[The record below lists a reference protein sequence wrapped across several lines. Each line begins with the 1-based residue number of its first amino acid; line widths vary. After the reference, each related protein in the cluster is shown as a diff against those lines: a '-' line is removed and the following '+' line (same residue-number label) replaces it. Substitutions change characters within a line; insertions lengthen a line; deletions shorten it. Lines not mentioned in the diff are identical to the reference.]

1 MNQKRVCCVINAG
14 LSQTLLEGVAHFRK
28 SHGDLL
34 SVKVHYVHEIDEER
48 VSPTRLREDLLS
60 SELVLLDLRGAG
72 RAVGLAASALG
83 GARNT
88 VVCLVGAS
96 PEILSLL
103 RMGSLSLKEIM
114 AGRDEENGSQVSS
127 IQRIQKIMRWV
138 ERAGDLAPI
147 GRLRHARN
155 WSKVT
160 RYWGNGGAENVESL
174 LVFLGREYL
183 ALKLPAPPE
192 PLEYP
197 ELGLYDLQS
206 GKHFDTLE
214 AYRAHAG
221 FLEGRPT
228 VGLFFYGGMHFS
240 QSVVA
245 AEAVAR
251 HLGSSCNL
259 VPVYSTSLHNLEAIE
274 KFYLP
279 HGRAS
284 IDVLL
289 YLQWFQLATFSADDP
304 EKTLRLLG
312 SLNVPVFAGAPLY
325 GRELEKWEESDQG
338 LSPVEVMTTVIMPEL
353 DGMIE
358 PVPSLALKD
367 EVDPGSGEKVKR
379 PVALE
384 AQVARISRRM
394 LRRAALKEIA
404 NAEKRVAFIIYN
416 NPPGEDNIGN
426 AAYLDVFAS
435 LRRLVSAMADRGY
448 RVEPLPESRE
458 ICRRFIDIGA
468 VNNARWVPVEQSLA
482 DTVTVTAERYEN
494 MLASLPH
501 SQEVVSTWGRAPG
514 EIMAGEGKI
523 VLPGLELGNVFLG
536 LQPAR
541 GIHSDPG
548 KLTHDKS
555 LPPHHQ
561 YIAFY
566 KWLEEDWRADA
577 VVHVGTHGTLEFL
590 KGKEVGMSPVC
601 YPALLIGSVPHF
613 YIYHVV
619 NPSEAMIAK
628 RRSLGTIVS
637 YNSPPLTVSGLYED
651 YAILEEWIDEY
662 LEAKLS
668 DPGRGQ
674 RLEARIL
681 EKASSLSLTKESVPE
696 IQEELVLMK
705 RSIIPKG
712 LHILDEELSL
722 EDAAET
728 ITCFLRYDRDGVP
741 SLHRLLAEEKGLDH
755 DGLLDR
761 PEGLDDSGR
770 MPAETLQ
777 EIEANARE
785 LVLRALQGA
794 TDGASDAPRSRA
806 LAEALKIHERMN
818 RRQEISSLLDAL
830 EGGFT
835 MPGIGGEPIRDLETL
850 PTGRNTF
857 QFDPRL
863 VPSQAA
869 CERGFEIAQNTLRH
883 YCKLNGC
890 YPRST
895 GIILWAFETAKTR
908 GETVGQIF
916 GYLGVRPVRKN
927 PWKTDI
933 EIIPVETLG
942 RPRIDVTVQICGF
955 FRDMFMNVVH
965 LVNRAIDA
973 VSRLDEAPEDN
984 YVRVHSQQAAAGLSR
999 KVGGERAAKLASAR
1013 VFGPR
1018 PGEYGTRVTSL
1029 IETASWTSE
1038 EELVETF
1045 TSSMNHLYGENV
1057 HGERFEGLYEGHLR
1071 QVQMVSQIRDT
1082 IDYEIG
1088 DLDHYYEYFGGLSRT
1103 IESFRG
1109 SPPVQLITD
1118 TTRERVRTETVGEAL
1133 GRSVRTRLLNP
1144 RWIDALLEHEV
1155 HGAQKIGDRVE
1166 YLIGFAATTHAVGDW
1181 VFSAVAQRY
1190 LFDERMRN
1198 RLRENNPYA
1207 AEEMARRLL
1216 EARNRGYWN
1225 ASEEEREKLR
1235 DILLEMEGD
1244 LEEST

>member
-1 MNQKRVCCVINAG
+1 
-14 LSQTLLEGVAHFRK
+14 
-28 SHGDLL
+28 
-34 SVKVHYVHEIDEER
+34 
-48 VSPTRLREDLLS
+48 
-60 SELVLLDLRGAG
+60 
-72 RAVGLAASALG
+72 
-83 GARNT
+83 
-88 VVCLVGAS
+88 
-96 PEILSLL
+96 
-103 RMGSLSLKEIM
+103 
-114 AGRDEENGSQVSS
+114 
-127 IQRIQKIMRWV
+127 
-138 ERAGDLAPI
+138 
-147 GRLRHARN
+147 
-155 WSKVT
+155 
-160 RYWGNGGAENVESL
+160 
-174 LVFLGREYL
+174 
-183 ALKLPAPPE
+183 
-192 PLEYP
+192 
-197 ELGLYDLQS
+197 
-206 GKHFDTLE
+206 
-214 AYRAHAG
+214 
-221 FLEGRPT
+221 
-228 VGLFFYGGMHFS
+228 
-240 QSVVA
+240 
-245 AEAVAR
+245 
-251 HLGSSCNL
+251 
-259 VPVYSTSLHNLEAIE
+259 
-274 KFYLP
+274 
-279 HGRAS
+279 
-284 IDVLL
+284 
-289 YLQWFQLATFSADDP
+289 
-304 EKTLRLLG
+304 
-312 SLNVPVFAGAPLY
+312 
-325 GRELEKWEESDQG
+325 
-338 LSPVEVMTTVIMPEL
+338 
-353 DGMIE
+353 
-358 PVPSLALKD
+358 
-367 EVDPGSGEKVKR
+367 
-379 PVALE
+379 
-384 AQVARISRRM
+384 
-394 LRRAALKEIA
+394 
-404 NAEKRVAFIIYN
+404 
-416 NPPGEDNIGN
+416 
-426 AAYLDVFAS
+426 
-435 LRRLVSAMADRGY
+435 
-448 RVEPLPESRE
+448 
-458 ICRRFIDIGA
+458 
-468 VNNARWVPVEQSLA
+468 
-482 DTVTVTAERYEN
+482 
-494 MLASLPH
+494 
-501 SQEVVSTWGRAPG
+501 
-514 EIMAGEGKI
+514 
-523 VLPGLELGNVFLG
+523 
-536 LQPAR
+536 
-541 GIHSDPG
+541 
-548 KLTHDKS
+548 
-555 LPPHHQ
+555 
-561 YIAFY
+561 
-566 KWLEEDWRADA
+566 
-577 VVHVGTHGTLEFL
+577 
-590 KGKEVGMSPVC
+590 
-601 YPALLIGSVPHF
+601 
-613 YIYHVV
+613 
-619 NPSEAMIAK
+619 
-628 RRSLGTIVS
+628 
-637 YNSPPLTVSGLYED
+637 
-651 YAILEEWIDEY
+651 
-662 LEAKLS
+662 
-668 DPGRGQ
+668 
-674 RLEARIL
+674 
-681 EKASSLSLTKESVPE
+681 
-696 IQEELVLMK
+696 
-705 RSIIPKG
+705 
-712 LHILDEELSL
+712 
-722 EDAAET
+722 
-728 ITCFLRYDRDGVP
+728 
-741 SLHRLLAEEKGLDH
+741 
-755 DGLLDR
+755 
-761 PEGLDDSGR
+761 
-770 MPAETLQ
+770 
-777 EIEANARE
+777 
-785 LVLRALQGA
+785 
-794 TDGASDAPRSRA
+794 